1 MTLRFS
7 VPKGGRRTSHGHIP
21 QGLDRRQVPGDE
33 HEPRV
38 RRARRLHHRKLLE
51 ARRMRPSRQGGKGCS
66 CLPSFP
72 NYLFGG
78 NEAFSNSDEWTQY
91 CRLRFQIRSLFSFL
105 ENASHFAEDIVGR
118 ALNLK
123 AAPVTIYHLQE
134 KEKRKTQKQEDVHV
148 PNKCAKVPQLGHV
161 G

>member
-1 MTLRFS
+1 MDIF
-7 VPKGGRRTSHGHIP
+7 RRASIDDKFRAMNTSLVFGERVGCTIENSWKLV
-21 QGLDRRQVPGDE
+21 GC
-33 HEPRV
+33 V
-38 RRARRLHHRKLLE
+38 RRGREGKDALAFLLGSCWYKRTLLLPLSQITSLAEMKLS
-51 ARRMRPSRQGGKGCS
+51 PTVTNG
-66 CLPSFP
+66 P
-72 NYLFGG
+72 NI
-78 NEAFSNSDEWTQY
+78 AVSA
-91 CRLRFQIRSLFSFL
+91 RFQIRSLFSFL

-148 PNKCAKVPQLGHV
+148 PNKCPKVPQLGHV

>member
-1 MTLRFS
+1 MLLHSFL
-7 VPKGGRRTSHGHIP
+7 
-21 QGLDRRQVPGDE
+21 GLVEKNP
-33 HEPRV
+33 
-38 RRARRLHHRKLLE
+38 
-51 ARRMRPSRQGGKGCS
+51 
-66 CLPSFP
+66 PSFP

-148 PNKCAKVPQLGHV
+148 PNKCPKVPQLGHV